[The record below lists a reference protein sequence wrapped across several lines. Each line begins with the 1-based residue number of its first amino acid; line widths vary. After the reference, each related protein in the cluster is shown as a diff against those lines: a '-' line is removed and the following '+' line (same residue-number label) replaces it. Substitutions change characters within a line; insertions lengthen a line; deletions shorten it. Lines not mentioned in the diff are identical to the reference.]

1 MLRSLCIA
9 FSMFSRIPVPHVPWK
24 EENRRYV
31 FCFFPLVGAVTG
43 GLLLGWRILCHVLG
57 MGQLCFGAVAMFL
70 PLLVTGGIHLD
81 GFADVTDA
89 AAACTSRERRLSI
102 LKDPHIGAFGAMH
115 LCALLIVQTALLS
128 ELTGLRLTAL
138 TGCGFV
144 LSRCLS
150 GMTALCFP
158 CASDGSL
165 HSLVQPANKTVTAAV
180 LGILLLLTAAA
191 MVWLHPM
198 AGGIALLASGLL
210 LIYYHW
216 FACRQFGGITG
227 DTAGWFVQ
235 LCETAVMAAA
245 ALGGCL

>member
-138 TGCGFV
+138 
-144 LSRCLS
+144 
-150 GMTALCFP
+150 CFP

-165 HSLVQPANKTVTAAV
+165 RSLVQPADKTVTAAV